1 MKRMIM
7 FLILISGF
15 IFSQDL
21 VYIEPKEVKQI
32 DYKVEIKETGAIRVE
47 LKGSQYIITSE
58 FSIPEG
64 IWARLDKDRIENLKN
79 VKIEKD
85 KIKGETEYY
94 EIERSIKRHKECIE
108 VIDKIKN
115 KKDELIPVM
124 IRHKVEIPDAKEHY
138 LGGLRIYLKRGV
150 SNEPA
155 NPTTIVITET
165 GSIGLLPLSDVFRVH
180 VQNFVSGSIYG
191 IGDNELV
198 IRPNTEYTARWAIFV
213 REDKGYFS
221 IINAI
226 RRFFDT
232 NFTIPGSFCFFTSR
246 TKAYHEKDKETLMAR
261 FNTSI
266 LATSDMSEEE
276 MRKYFTNK
284 NAYFITFPF
293 NRTAS
298 GIDTQNKSLYFQQ
311 TNIDF
316 VKSIIERIKKAYPN
330 GKILPYFHSFIDTT
344 SNAKEKYKDAITLLP
359 DGTQADYGEPIYPI
373 FFPTLENSFGKTLEK
388 LIDILLDV
396 YGADGIYWDE
406 FEYSRVKYHYGQP
419 HDGYSADIDPKTFKI
434 TRLKSSV

>member
-213 REDKGYFS
+213 REDKDYFS

-226 RRFFDT
+226 RRFFDS
-232 NFTIPGSFCFFTSR
+232 NFTIYGSGVT
-246 TKAYHEKDKETLMAR
+246 
-261 FNTSI
+261 
-266 LATSDMSEEE
+266 
-276 MRKYFTNK
+276 FTNRGKEQKVSESWLNQFKPPVFVNIDMTIDELKQYFNYK
-284 NAYFITFPF
+284 NAYFIIFHAIGTEGHNFEQFLNADPEP
-293 NRTAS
+293 T
-298 GIDTQNKSLYFQQ
+298 KEL
-311 TNIDF
+311 
-316 VKSIIERIKKAYPN
+316 IKKIKEVKPDV
-330 GKILPYFHSFIDTT
+330 KVLPYFHCFIET
-344 SNAKEKYKDAITLLP
+344 SKNAKEKYKDAITLLP

-373 FFPTLENSFGKTLEK
+373 FFPTLENSFGKDQEK
-388 LIDILLDV
+388 EIELLIDKF
-396 YGADGIYWDE
+396 GFDGIYWDE